1 METPMHPTLRIN
13 GTEKQFPQDRLPK
26 TLAELLAELKIDQAT
41 VVAEID
47 GQIVARIN
55 FATAPIQP
63 GQSIELVRFVGG
75 G

>member
-1 METPMHPTLRIN
+1 MNTTLRIN
-13 GTEKQFPQDRLPK
+13 GNDKQFPQDRAPK

-47 GQIVARIN
+47 GRIVERKD
-55 FATAPIQP
+55 FASAALQP

>member
-1 METPMHPTLRIN
+1 VTQSLRIN
-13 GTEKQFPQDRLPK
+13 GTERQFPERLQEN
-26 TLAELLAELKIDQAT
+26 LAALLSELKIDQAT

-47 GQIVARIN
+47 GQIIERKD
-55 FATAPIQP
+55 FAVTPLKS

>member
-1 METPMHPTLRIN
+1 MNTTLRIN
-13 GTEKQFPQDRLPK
+13 GIDKQFASDKLPK
-26 TLAELLAELKIDQAT
+26 TLSDLLVELKIDQAT

-47 GQIVARIN
+47 GRIVERKD
-55 FATAPIQP
+55 FASAALQP

>member
-1 METPMHPTLRIN
+1 MNQSLRIN
-13 GTEKQFPQDRLPK
+13 GTERPFPERMPE
-26 TLAELLAELKIDQAT
+26 TLAVLLTELKIDQAT

-47 GQIVARIN
+47 GNIIERKD
-55 FATAPIQP
+55 FSTTPLKT

>member
-1 METPMHPTLRIN
+1 MKTLKIN
-13 GTEKQFPQDRLPK
+13 GKEKQFPEDNFPE
-26 TLAELLAELKIDQAT
+26 TLIELLDMMDINQAT

-47 GQIVARIN
+47 GAIIERKD
-55 FATAPIQP
+55 FAEAKIAP

>member
-1 METPMHPTLRIN
+1 MNTTLRIN
-13 GTEKQFPQDRLPK
+13 GIDKQFAQDKLPQ
-26 TLAELLAELKIDQAT
+26 TLADLLAELKIDQAT

-47 GQIVARIN
+47 GRIVERKDFTSA
-55 FATAPIQP
+55 ALQP